1 MMRVTTSHGWRRW
14 LAGMLLL
21 TGCRSEG
28 RFDSLSR
35 DLGPSPSTAA
45 ALQWRSRETAS
56 GPTPVQ
62 TAAKAT
68 GAVSEVRQVAF
79 SDEDAAPAA
88 AAADRLVPPQPPAP
102 IVGAEGAEEVPARGT
117 PESLLPPQLDQ
128 EEQPIPRSSAGPLQL
143 RTVTES
149 VYESFP
155 ALEAALREFEI
166 AGGKQ
171 VSAWGEFDLKLKA
184 ESMSQPEG
192 YYENYRNV
200 VKLEQALMP
209 GGNVYG
215 AYRIGDGNFPVYY
228 GERETNE
235 GGEFKLGWETPLLRN
250 RSIDDR
256 RAELFQTTLRRQ
268 QVDPAVQSLLL
279 DFTFGAADAYWS
291 WVAAG
296 LSYEAQ
302 RELLRVTIDRNEQ
315 FVERVKREDLAEIE
329 LVQNERL
336 IASREAKV
344 IEARRKLQQ
353 ATIKL
358 SLYLRDE
365 MGRQVLPSPSL
376 LPAKFPEPTPP
387 QEGMFTAEVDR
398 ALTQRPEL
406 VELDLQRQLA
416 EVDLAVGENLR
427 LPELNAIVLASKDVG
442 ASATKKNERGPFEL
456 EAGLYF
462 EVPLQRRKADGKI
475 QSAYG
480 KIAQIAAKREFT
492 ENKITIEVQDAQS
505 ALVTSYERVARARR
519 SVELARQLEDAERK
533 RFDAQDS
540 DLLRVAIQEAAEI
553 EATLL
558 EIETL
563 ADYFKALAALRA
575 AIGVDPLAQDGLPA
589 VERGEDAGD
598 DE

>member
-1 MMRVTTSHGWRRW
+1 MKRVTTSHGWRRS
-14 LAGMLLL
+14 LVGILLL
-21 TGCRSEG
+21 AGCRSEG
-28 RFDSLSR
+28 RFDSLVR

-45 ALQWRSRETAS
+45 ALQWRSRETSAPS
-56 GPTPVQ
+56 GSLDGAP
-62 TAAKAT
+62 A
-68 GAVSEVRQVAF
+68 GAVASSPSRASTPGVRQVAY
-79 SDEDAAPAA
+79 SDDDA
-88 AAADRLVPPQPPAP
+88 RPPESAG
-102 IVGAEGAEEVPARGT
+102 GAESAESAEEVPALRT
-117 PESLLPPQLDQ
+117 PETLLPAELDQ
-128 EEQPIPRSSAGPLQL
+128 QEEPIPRSSAGPLQL
-143 RTVTES
+143 RKVTES

-171 VSAWGEFDLKLKA
+171 LSAWGEFDLKLKA

-192 YYENYRNV
+192 YYQNYRNV

-209 GGNVYG
+209 GGNVFG
-215 AYRIGDGNFPVYY
+215 AYRIGDGEFPVYY

-250 RSIDDR
+250 RAIDSR
-256 RAELFQTTLRRQ
+256 RADLFETTIRRQ
-268 QVDPAVQSLLL
+268 QVDPAVQTLLL
-279 DFTFGAADAYWS
+279 DFTYGAADAYWS

-302 RELLRVTIDRNEQ
+302 RELLRVTVDRNDQ
-315 FVERVKREDLAEIE
+315 LVERVKQEDLAEIE

-344 IEARRKLQQ
+344 IEARRKLQK

-376 LPAKFPEPTPP
+376 LPAGFPDPTPP
-387 QEGMFTAEVDR
+387 QEGLFIAEVDR

-427 LPELNAIVLASKDVG
+427 LPELNAVVTASKDVG
-442 ASATKKNERGPFEL
+442 APASTKNDKGPFEL

-475 QSAYG
+475 QAAYA
-480 KIAQIAAKREFT
+480 KMSQIAAKREFT
-492 ENKITIEVQDAQS
+492 ENKITNEVRDAQS
-505 ALVTSYERVARARR
+505 ALVTSYERVGRARR
-519 SVELARQLEDAERK
+519 SVELARQLEAAERK

-563 ADYFKALAALRA
+563 TDYFTALAALRA
-575 AIGVDPLAQDGLPA
+575 AVGIDPLAQEGLPA
-589 VERGEDAGD
+589 VERPPALE
-598 DE
+598 EE